1 LCRLAGNG
9 RREHVYSGVQ
19 ESSCRNPKAERL
31 TYSLMSRG
39 VPMIIMTTCGGIL
52 GYRLKI
58 IAPANRE
65 LGRVTLPYAPNSPA
79 QVGALIG
86 QYYGP

>member
-1 LCRLAGNG
+1 
-9 RREHVYSGVQ
+9 
-19 ESSCRNPKAERL
+19 
-31 TYSLMSRG
+31 
-39 VPMIIMTTCGGIL
+39 MIIMTTCGGIL